1 MTSSPEIIVVTL
13 MTPQGT
19 TGVQTHFNQII
30 NAAIS
35 DCVKVR
41 LVHPYEFNWFARKV
55 VGLIIRLL
63 RPAGDEWVDLWGR
76 WAHYQ
81 ILKYKLQQ
89 ILAINKDPVVLY
101 AQDPLSTKAA
111 LVARTNK
118 NTQRVASVI
127 HFNVAEADEYLMKG
141 IIKKNS
147 YLYNSLVTNEKN
159 TLPKVDKLIFVS
171 QFMQDIVH
179 TRLPTTKN
187 LPNVVITNF
196 IEDLSSTLDNPNV
209 SGDVITIGTLEP
221 RKNQAFILHVLAN
234 CKAKGKVYTLTII
247 GDGPDRVGLEKLT
260 SGLGLT
266 EQVTFMGFKAN
277 AIDHLSTHKIYA
289 HAALLEN
296 MPLTLMEAL
305 SQSLPII
312 AAPVGGIPEVYTDG
326 QEGFYWS
333 LNDIE
338 GAADKLCELLEN
350 KALYTVMA
358 KKARSRFEQHFSKKA
373 LASKWLNELITS

>member
-1 MTSSPEIIVVTL
+1 MINKPEIIVVTL

-35 DCVKVR
+35 DGVKVR

-81 ILKYKLQQ
+81 ILKYKLRQV
-89 ILAINKDPVVLY
+89 LTINKDPVVLY

-111 LVARTNK
+111 LAARTNK

-127 HFNVAEADEYLMKG
+127 HFNVAEAEEYLMKG
-141 IIKKNS
+141 ITKKNS
-147 YLYNSLVTNEKN
+147 YLYNSLVNNEKN

-171 QFMQDIVH
+171 QFMQDIIH
-179 TRLPTTKN
+179 RRLPSTIN
-187 LPNVVITNF
+187 IPNVVIHNF
-196 IEDLSSTLDNPNV
+196 IEGKTQSTVKPNIQ
-209 SGDVITIGTLEP
+209 GDIVAVGTLEP
-221 RKNQAFILHVLAN
+221 RKNQSFILKVLAT
-234 CKAKGKVYTLTII
+234 CKARGKSYSLTII
-247 GDGPDRVGLEKLT
+247 GDGQDRATLEQLT
-260 SGLGLT
+260 SELGLT
-266 EQVTFMGFKAN
+266 EQVTFLGFIPN
-277 AIDHLSTHKIYA
+277 AIDYMASHKVFA
-289 HAALLEN
+289 HSAVIETMGIA
-296 MPLTLMEAL
+296 PVEAL
-305 SQSLPII
+305 SYSLPII

-350 KALYTVMA
+350 KALYALMA